1 VAGPLA
7 GKHVVLGVTGSIAC
21 YKALDLASKLM
32 QAGALVD
39 TILSYGATRF
49 VTPLAFRSLTHRTV
63 VTDTFD
69 PNSEF
74 ANEHVALA
82 QGADIVVIA
91 PATVHCIAKLAAGLA
106 DDPLTTTVVAATAP
120 LLVAPAMDANMF
132 DHPAT
137 QENLA
142 KLRGRGV
149 IIAGPAPGRLAS
161 GLTGMGRLLETPQ
174 LLGHIAAALGR
185 RGDLAGR
192 TVVVSAGGTQE
203 ALDPVRVITNHSSGK
218 MGYALAEAARDRGA
232 SVVLVAAPTGLPDPP
247 LVRMVRVR
255 SAQEMAE
262 AVLREVKRA
271 DALIMAAA
279 VADYRPES
287 TAEQKIKKSGG
298 ALTLALAPTIDIL
311 AAAKGSFVKV
321 GFAAESERLVENAR
335 AKVKSKGLDLMVA
348 NDITDPDSGFGRDTN
363 RVTLIDRDLR
373 AQELPLLTKYEVS
386 QRILDRVRDL
396 LPPPRGGP
404 GG

>member
-1 VAGPLA
+1 MAGPLA
-7 GKHVVLGVTGSIAC
+7 GKHIVLGVTGSIAC
-21 YKALDLASKLM
+21 YKALDLASKLV

-39 TILSYGATRF
+39 TMLTYGATRF
-49 VTPLAFRSLTHRTV
+49 VTPLAFRSLTHRVV
-63 VTDTFD
+63 VTDIFD

-82 QGADIVVIA
+82 RQADIVVIA

-106 DDPLTTTVVAATAP
+106 DDPLTTTVIATSAP

-149 IIAGPAPGRLAS
+149 IIAGPAAGRLAS
-161 GLTGMGRLLETPQ
+161 GLMGMGRLLETAQ
-174 LLGHIAAALGR
+174 LLGHIAATLGR
-185 RGDLAGR
+185 QGDLAGR
-192 TVVVSAGGTQE
+192 TIVVSAGGTQE
-203 ALDPVRVITNHSSGK
+203 AIDPVRVITNHSSGK

-232 SVVLVAAPTGLPDPP
+232 RVVLVAAPTGLPDPP
-247 LVRMVRVR
+247 LVRVVRVR

-262 AVLREVKRA
+262 AVFQEVKHA

-287 TAEQKIKKSGG
+287 TAEQKIKKSSAGLSL
-298 ALTLALAPTIDIL
+298 ALTRTTDIL
-311 AAAKGSFVKV
+311 AEARGAFVKV
-321 GFAAESERLVENAR
+321 GFAAESQDLVENAR
-335 AKVKSKGLDLMVA
+335 AKVRAKGLDLIVA
-348 NDITDPDSGFGRDTN
+348 NDITDPQSGFGVDTN
-363 RVTLIDRDLR
+363 KVTLIDRELR
-373 AQELPLLTKYEVS
+373 AEELPVLTKYEVG
-386 QRILDRVRDL
+386 QRVLDRVREL
-396 LPPPRGGP
+396 LAESGP
-404 GG
+404 GR